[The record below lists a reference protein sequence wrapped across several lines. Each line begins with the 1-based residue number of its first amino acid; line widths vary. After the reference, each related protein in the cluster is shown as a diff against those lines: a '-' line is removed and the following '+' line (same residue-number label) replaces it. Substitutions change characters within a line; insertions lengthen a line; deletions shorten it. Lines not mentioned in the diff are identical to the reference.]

1 MAFQYQQQRGG
12 EHARRTSFVQLR
24 EAYHGDTIGSV
35 SVGGIDLFHAA
46 YGPLLFE
53 THAAEP
59 GDAADLE
66 RILDRPRRGGRGGG
80 RRAAGPGRRRDP
92 RPAAAATCAR
102 SASSATATACC

>member
-1 MAFQYQQQRGG
+1 MAFQYWPGGG
-12 EHARRTSFVQLR
+12 EPARRPFVKLR

-59 GDAADLE
+59 GGAADLE
-66 RILDRPRRGGRGGG
+66 RVLAAQGEEVAAVVVEPLVQG
-80 RRAAGPGRRRDP
+80 AAGIWSS
-92 RPAAAATCAR
+92 RPATCAR
-102 SASSATATACC
+102 SASLRSHTARC